1 MMTGRQSYLRALQA
15 NIWKMYL
22 YRSFSWFMV
31 MLPILVLFYQEQGL
45 SMFQIVSLQAIFSVT
60 VLLTE
65 VPSGYLAD
73 VIGRKKSL
81 IMGAILAAL
90 GLGIYSIA
98 NGFVELL
105 FAEITL
111 GIAAGFTSGADA
123 ALLYDS
129 LLELQKEEQYQKIF
143 GKYMAIGNFAEGIA
157 SILGGFLA
165 LISLRTPVIAQAY
178 VYLLAIPVAFS
189 LKEPAKKVYH
199 IAEGNL
205 KEILNAAKYALI
217 ENKEVKWLLL
227 FGAFIGT
234 STFTVIWFIQPYWKE
249 MNIPLEY
256 FGILWALLQFTTG
269 GFSII
274 AHKFSKKIRLLHI
287 LTFLVILDI
296 AAFIAI
302 GFYQALWGAL
312 IFFIF
317 YMVRGIK
324 TPILDDA
331 MNKRIPSHRRATIL
345 SIQSLCMRLSFAIIG
360 PFIGWIADVYTMSQA
375 FYMAAA
381 IFLILIGSTLIG
393 LKKNK
398 VV

>member
-1 MMTGRQSYLRALQA
+1 MTGRQSYLRSLQA

-81 IMGAILAAL
+81 IMGAILAAI

-105 FAEITL
+105 FAEVTL

-165 LISLRTPVIAQAY
+165 LISLRTPVIAQAC

-312 IFFIF
+312 IFFVF

-360 PFIGWIADVYTMSQA
+360 PFIGWISDVYTMSQA

-381 IFLILIGSTLIG
+381 IFLVLIGSTLIG

>member
-1 MMTGRQSYLRALQA
+1 
-15 NIWKMYL
+15 
-22 YRSFSWFMV
+22 MV

-45 SMFQIVSLQAIFSVT
+45 SMFQVVSLQAIFSVT
-60 VLLTE
+60 VLITE
-65 VPSGYLAD
+65 IPSGYLAD

-81 IMGAILAAL
+81 VLGTILASI

-98 NGFVELL
+98 NGFTELL
-105 FAEITL
+105 FAEIIL
-111 GIAAGFTSGADA
+111 GIGAGFTSGADS

-129 LLELQKEEQYQKIF
+129 LLELKKEENYQQIY
-143 GKYMAIGNFAEGIA
+143 GKYMAMGNFAEGIA

-165 LISLRTPVIAQAY
+165 LISLRTPVIAQAC
-178 VYLLAIPVAFS
+178 VYLLAIPVALS

-205 KEILNAAKYALI
+205 KEILDAAKYALI
-217 ENKEVKWLLL
+217 ENKEVKWLVL

-234 STFTVIWFIQPYWKE
+234 STFTIVWFIQPYWKATGV
-249 MNIPLEY
+249 PLEY

-274 AHKFSKKIRLLHI
+274 AHKFSKKIKLIHI
-287 LTFLVILDI
+287 LALLVVIDI
-296 AAFIAI
+296 AAYIAI
-302 GFYQALWGAL
+302 GYFQVLWGAL

-324 TPILDDA
+324 TPIIDDA

-375 FYMAAA
+375 FYIAAA
-381 IFLILIGSTLIG
+381 IFLVMMSITLIG

>member
-1 MMTGRQSYLRALQA
+1 MMTGRQSYLRSLQA

-81 IMGAILAAL
+81 IMGAILAAI

-105 FAEITL
+105 FAEVTL

-165 LISLRTPVIAQAY
+165 LISLRTPVIAQAC

-312 IFFIF
+312 IFFVF

-360 PFIGWIADVYTMSQA
+360 PFIGWISDVYTMSQA

-381 IFLILIGSTLIG
+381 IFLVLIGSTLIG

>member
-165 LISLRTPVIAQAY
+165 LISLRTPVIAQAC

>member
-45 SMFQIVSLQAIFSVT
+45 SMFQVVSLQAIFSVT
-60 VLLTE
+60 VLITE
-65 VPSGYLAD
+65 IPSGYLAD

-81 IMGAILAAL
+81 VLGTILASI

-98 NGFVELL
+98 NGFTELL
-105 FAEITL
+105 FAEIIL
-111 GIAAGFTSGADA
+111 GIGAGFTSGADS

-129 LLELQKEEQYQKIF
+129 LLELKKEENYQQIY
-143 GKYMAIGNFAEGIA
+143 GKYMAMGNFAEGIA

-165 LISLRTPVIAQAY
+165 LISLRTPVIAQAC
-178 VYLLAIPVAFS
+178 VYLLAIPVALS

-205 KEILNAAKYALI
+205 KEILDAAKYALI
-217 ENKEVKWLLL
+217 ENKEVKWLVL

-234 STFTVIWFIQPYWKE
+234 STFTIVWFIQPYWKATGV
-249 MNIPLEY
+249 PLEY

-274 AHKFSKKIRLLHI
+274 AHKFSKKIKLIHI
-287 LTFLVILDI
+287 LALLVVIDI
-296 AAFIAI
+296 AAYIAI
-302 GFYQALWGAL
+302 GYFQVLWGAL

-324 TPILDDA
+324 TPIIDDA

-375 FYMAAA
+375 FYIAAA
-381 IFLILIGSTLIG
+381 IFLVMMSITLIG